1 MSKKILVEVSARH
14 VHISRK
20 DLDILF
26 GESFSL
32 NKIKDL
38 SQLNEFAAKET
49 VSIIS
54 KNGRVI
60 DGVRILGP
68 ERKET
73 QIEISMTDSYFLKED
88 VPVRQSGDLS
98 NSAPVKL
105 VGPAGSV
112 ELDFGMIVAK
122 RHFHCTKET
131 AKELNIEDYSYVMVK
146 IDGERGL
153 VFDNVL
159 TRVTDDAVDRI
170 HIDTDEGNACAI
182 KGEVFGE
189 IIIN

>member
-14 VHISRK
+14 VHISKK

-26 GESFSL
+26 GKDYPL

-38 SQLNEFAAKET
+38 SQLNEFASEET

-54 KNGRVI
+54 KSGKVI
-60 DGVRILGP
+60 NNVRILGP
-68 ERKET
+68 EREET
-73 QIEISMTDSYFLKED
+73 QIEISLTDSYYLKEN
-88 VPVRQSGDLS
+88 VSIRQSGDLDKS
-98 NSAPVKL
+98 TPVKL
-105 VGPAGSV
+105 IGPIGSV
-112 ELDFGMIVAK
+112 ELNFGMIVAK

-131 AKELNIEDYSYVMVK
+131 AKELNIEDNSNVMVK
-146 IDGERGL
+146 IEGERGL
-153 VFDNVL
+153 IFDNVFV
-159 TRVTDDAVDRI
+159 RITDNAVDRI
-170 HIDTDEGNACAI
+170 HIDTDEANACGI